1 MFRIAPF
8 RVAAAR
14 HPVPRRVRAVH
25 IAGSAVGGGGDTSTW
40 KTQNTSSGSHEK
52 EKTPT
57 HELAVTSTNDIV
69 DAVIRRALRCTDL
82 TNDHEFGDDL
92 EHHGTRHAQDATLLD
107 TLATRWHD
115 LTSSE
120 ASDVLHAV
128 GRSPRFGV
136 SALDAQRGAL
146 LDTFARQDGP
156 FHTMIEQRPNRH
168 VRRPTKPTDKERSD
182 FKNDL
187 HVPAWRGAPRR
198 NETWHGLPFMYSV
211 SDIARVVFA
220 LASFPN
226 STDQHA
232 LVDRSVLAES
242 AAHVT
247 ATFSRDAWT
256 RLHASEGDL
265 ATLVFSFCEI
275 PGKLSLSVLDD
286 KHQDHSGDD
295 FLHKACRQALK
306 ELAHPVQTH
315 HAEFSANE
323 IFTTAMAYQKA
334 YDECWIGVGPCAEGT
349 TESPTAVSPTFAD
362 ARARAEAT
370 LANATAVG
378 ECLTRKNKNDS
389 TESTSVPKSDVKHK
403 HTHKINAHTH
413 QTPQTPEFCL
423 SLQDGRAS
431 ANHVL
436 RALAPEAL
444 RRSRE
449 FSATQLGYIA
459 DACKRFGVHP
469 KGEGTREWNDVVRKR
484 RKEEREEGKGEE

>member
-1 MFRIAPF
+1 MIQSIFRIAPF

-25 IAGSAVGGGGDTSTW
+25 IAGSAVGGGGDTSTS

-156 FHTMIEQRPNRH
+156 FHTMIEQRPNRYA
-168 VRRPTKPTDKERSD
+168 RRPTKPTDKERSD

-187 HVPAWRGAPRR
+187 RVPAWRGAPRR

-265 ATLVFSFCEI
+265 ATLVFSFTRNSA
-275 PGKLSLSVLDD
+275 PTKYSPPRWRTRKRTTSAGSAWGRARRVLLSRLL
-286 KHQDHSGDD
+286 Q
-295 FLHKACRQALK
+295 FRPL
-306 ELAHPVQTH
+306 
-315 HAEFSANE
+315 
-323 IFTTAMAYQKA
+323 
-334 YDECWIGVGPCAEGT
+334 
-349 TESPTAVSPTFAD
+349 SPT
-362 ARARAEAT
+362 
-370 LANATAVG
+370 
-378 ECLTRKNKNDS
+378 
-389 TESTSVPKSDVKHK
+389 
-403 HTHKINAHTH
+403 
-413 QTPQTPEFCL
+413 
-423 SLQDGRAS
+423 
-431 ANHVL
+431 
-436 RALAPEAL
+436 RALE
-444 RRSRE
+444 
-449 FSATQLGYIA
+449 
-459 DACKRFGVHP
+459 
-469 KGEGTREWNDVVRKR
+469 RKR
-484 RKEEREEGKGEE
+484 RSQTPPRSASVSHERIKTTRLNRRQCLNRT